1 MRFFFEGN
9 LYMDNAGKI
18 AVGKINGFQGL
29 KGYVKIFSETRP
41 RDAIFGYDHLFVF
54 RNNAWQKLEVED
66 ATYAG
71 KSLVIKFK
79 GFIDRT
85 AIEPYYGLELFIDK
99 SQLEVLEEGEYYWAD
114 LMGLTVK
121 NAQGFVF
128 GEVTEFLETGANDVM
143 VVKKNGQDCLIP
155 FTVGHAVIEVNLD
168 AKEILVDWDEDDI

>member
-9 LYMDNAGKI
+9 LYMDTTGKI

-66 ATYAG
+66 AAYAG

-85 AIEPYYGLELFIDK
+85 AIEPYYGLELFIEN
-99 SQLEVLEEGEYYWAD
+99 SQLKALDEGEFYLAD

-121 NAQGFVF
+121 NEAGFIF
-128 GEVTEFLETGANDVM
+128 GEVTEFLETGANDVL
-143 VVKKNGQDCLIP
+143 VARKNGQECLIP
-155 FTVGHAVIEVNLD
+155 FTVGHTVIQVDLE